1 MKHLAN
7 RKNYR
12 FFILYIMYSMYYVVM
27 HFSSFVVFKTTCCS
41 FKCFISPFSKQYRT
55 IISEL

>member
-12 FFILYIMYSMYYVVM
+12 FFILYIMYVL
-27 HFSSFVVFKTTCCS
+27 CCDA
-41 FKCFISPFSKQYRT
+41 FQFICS
-55 IISEL
+55 I